1 MSKGN
6 YHRFYA
12 LLQQLDC
19 PDKED
24 MKESLVWSYTEGR
37 TTHLREM
44 TRKEYE
50 EMCRSLEER
59 TGWRAELRKK
69 RSLCLKL
76 MQQAGVDTTDWQR
89 VDGFCENARICGKRF
104 AHLGMGELESLQVK
118 LRAIIRKGGLRPMKE
133 PGKGLDQTIVIS
145 TPSAMGTMGE
155 S

>member
-6 YHRFYA
+6 YHRFYG

-24 MKESLVWSYTEGR
+24 QKESLVWSYTDGR
-37 TTHLREM
+37 TTHLSEM
-44 TRKEYE
+44 TSKEYD

-69 RSLCLKL
+69 RSLCL
-76 MQQAGVDTTDWQR
+76 
-89 VDGFCENARICGKRF
+89 
-104 AHLGMGELESLQVK
+104 ESLQVK
-118 LRAIIRKGGLRPMKE
+118 LRAIIRKGGLRPPKE
-133 PGKGLDQTIVIS
+133 PGRGVGQTIVIS
-145 TPSAMGTMGE
+145 STSAMGTMGE